1 VVEIQFL
8 LRSGL
13 SNHRNSQSR
22 LRVFRALLG
31 CPGTPRWW
39 QMTASKLRP
48 LNGKAWPSAAIGQKD
63 GSPNLPRAFKHRGR
77 DVRTNDDA
85 GGADDREYR
94 QRGRARSGGDIQNTG
109 PWGYL
114 SSGDHRRHEKARLS
128 ANPAV
133 ICRGINATT
142 HGNVKARPE
151 TGAHCRL
158 RSTAL
163 VEGSGV
169 SPIMCW
175 RGVMWQLPSGS
186 LAFAVSRPELS
197 DTEQTHVRREHP
209 PK

>member
-1 VVEIQFL
+1 MSWNPALVADDGVKTTALERQGL
-8 LRSGL
+8 AVSGYW
-13 SNHRNSQSR
+13 
-22 LRVFRALLG
+22 
-31 CPGTPRWW
+31 PKRWFA
-39 QMTASKLRP
+39 QP
-48 LNGKAWPSAAIGQKD
+48 AA
-63 GSPNLPRAFKHRGR
+63 RAFKHRGR

-85 GGADDREYR
+85 GGADDRSAANAASPVPVETSR
-94 QRGRARSGGDIQNTG
+94 TRDPGAISAAATTC
-109 PWGYL
+109 
-114 SSGDHRRHEKARLS
+114 RHEKARPS

-186 LAFAVSRPELS
+186 VAFAVSRPELS
-197 DTEQTHVRREHP
+197 DTEQTDVRREHP

>member
-1 VVEIQFL
+1 MEDTSELCQPEARVRKELQAKLADDSVKTTALERQGL
-8 LRSGL
+8 AVSGY
-13 SNHRNSQSR
+13 
-22 LRVFRALLG
+22 
-31 CPGTPRWW
+31 
-39 QMTASKLRP
+39 
-48 LNGKAWPSAAIGQKD
+48 WPKKWFAQPAA
-63 GSPNLPRAFKHRGR
+63 RAFKHRGR

-151 TGAHCRL
+151 TGAHCSL

-175 RGVMWQLPSGS
+175 RG
-186 LAFAVSRPELS
+186 
-197 DTEQTHVRREHP
+197 
-209 PK
+209 